1 MLASLY
7 GRARALLVS
16 HWSVYSDAKMTGKG
30 SFTASAAALSELE
43 VHEMTGAIVGT
54 LNALALELGAEDER
68 KEAERRRSL
77 N

>member
-1 MLASLY
+1 
-7 GRARALLVS
+7 
-16 HWSVYSDAKMTGKG
+16 MTGKG